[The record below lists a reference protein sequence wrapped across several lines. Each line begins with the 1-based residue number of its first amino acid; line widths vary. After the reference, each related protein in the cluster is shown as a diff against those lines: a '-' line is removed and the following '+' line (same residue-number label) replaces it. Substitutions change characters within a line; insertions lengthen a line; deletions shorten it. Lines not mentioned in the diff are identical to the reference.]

1 MIIINDDIDKDHGN
15 DRIQM
20 LIKITILIRI
30 DNSRIKVM
38 VTINIMIAL

>member
-20 LIKITILIRI
+20 LIKITII
-30 DNSRIKVM
+30 DKNW
-38 VTINIMIAL
+38 